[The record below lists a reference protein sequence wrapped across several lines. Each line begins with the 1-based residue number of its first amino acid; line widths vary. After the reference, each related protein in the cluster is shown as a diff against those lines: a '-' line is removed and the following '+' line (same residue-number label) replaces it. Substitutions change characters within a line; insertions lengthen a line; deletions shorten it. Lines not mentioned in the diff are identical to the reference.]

1 MRLLRIMV
9 LAALIGALSIPAS
22 GTQAQGINPPRG
34 TVVLKLHRISV
45 EITDQVAVTT
55 VEQVFVNEGNDLA
68 EGQYLFPLPD
78 EAAVSDLTLTI
89 DGQVFKPQ
97 ILSAEQARQI
107 YDSIVRQRRDPA
119 LLQYV
124 GRRAIEAKVFPI
136 PPRAERTLTITYS
149 HILKAENGL
158 LEYSYPLKTDYVSS
172 LPVRQIALS
181 VSVESTV
188 PLGSTYSPNP
198 FVLVSRESDF
208 RIRAG
213 FEASGFRADE
223 EFQLYYGLKG
233 QDIDATLITYRESAD
248 QDGFFMLIVTPPLKV
263 EANRAI
269 AKDVIFVLDQSGS
282 MAGDKWTQAQAAA
295 RYVLRNLNPQDR
307 FNVVAFSTGYRI
319 YANAMQPVAEAEAA
333 VRWIDSLEAV
343 GGTNIDLALATALK
357 SADPSRKTVVLFL
370 TDGLPTE
377 GVITPSNILENVA
390 ALATKNTRIFSFGV
404 GNDVDTNLLDTLSST
419 YGGVSVYV
427 RPNENIEQ
435 DVSTLYSKITA
446 PVLSAPTLTTA
457 NIILEDTYP
466 TLPLPDLFAGSQM
479 ILTGRYRG
487 TGTTNITLSGEVG
500 GLKQE
505 FTYNDLLFPANAGGQ
520 PFIARLWAT
529 RKIGYLLNQIRLR
542 GENPELVQSVVT
554 LSRRYGIITPYTS
567 FLVQENPG
575 LVTEPIIIGTPGVI
589 EPPSPGLPG
598 QGGRDDQ
605 QGQSGFGLQG
615 GAGSSESSGSD
626 AVERAEAFNELQG
639 ADKGAPPPPAATQTS
654 SDRER
659 GGGEM
664 PEPRVRIVRDRTF
677 VWQNGV
683 WTDTL
688 FTADMARQQVK
699 FMSDEYFNLLAKY
712 PTAKD
717 FFALGMKVLVVFD
730 GIAYEVIE

>member
-1 MRLLRIMV
+1 MRLLRMMI
-9 LAALIGALSIPAS
+9 LAGLIGALAVTGT
-22 GTQAQGINPPRG
+22 GTQAQGITPPRG
-34 TVVLKLHRISV
+34 SVVLKLHRVTV

-68 EGQYLFPLPD
+68 EGQYLFPLPN

-149 HILKAENGL
+149 HVLQAENGL
-158 LEYSYPLKTDYVSS
+158 LAYSYPLKTDYVSS

-181 VSVESTV
+181 VSVASNV
-188 PLGSTYSPNP
+188 PLGSAYSPNP
-198 FVLVSRESDF
+198 FALVTRESDF
-208 RIRAG
+208 RLRAG
-213 FEASGFRADE
+213 FEASDFRADE

-233 QDIDATLITYRESAD
+233 QEIDATLITYRESAD

-282 MAGDKWTQAQAAA
+282 MTGDKWTQAQAAA

-307 FNVVAFSTGYRI
+307 FNVVAFSTGHRI
-319 YANAMQPVAEAEAA
+319 YANTMQPVAEAEAA

-343 GGTNIDLALATALK
+343 GGTNIDLALTTALK

-377 GVITPSNILENVA
+377 GVIAPPQILENVA
-390 ALATKNTRIFSFGV
+390 ALTNKNTRIFTFGV
-404 GNDVDTNLLDTLSST
+404 GNDVDTHLLDTLSST

-427 RPNENIEQ
+427 RPDENIEQ

-446 PVLSAPTLTTA
+446 PVLSAPTLTTT
-457 NIILEDTYP
+457 NVILEDTYP

-479 ILTGRYRG
+479 ILIGRYRG
-487 TGTTNITLSGEVG
+487 TGNTSITLAGEVDG
-500 GLKQE
+500 QKQT
-505 FTYNDLLFPANAGGQ
+505 FTYADLLFPANAGGQ

-529 RKIGYLLNQIRLR
+529 RKVGYLLNQIRLR
-542 GENPELVQSVVT
+542 GENPELVNSVIA

-567 FLVQENPG
+567 FLIQEDPPG
-575 LVTEPIIIGTPGVI
+575 LVTEPRIVGTPGVI

-605 QGQSGFGLQG
+605 QGQLGFGLQG

-626 AVERAEAFNELQG
+626 AVERAEEFNQLQDS
-639 ADKGAPPPPAATQTS
+639 DKSAAPPAATPS
-654 SDRER
+654 SSNRER
-659 GGGEM
+659 DGGDT
-664 PEPRVRIVRDRTF
+664 PEQRVRIVRDRTF
-677 VWQNGV
+677 IWQNGV
-683 WTDTL
+683 WTDTR
-688 FTADMARQQVK
+688 FTAELERKQIK
-699 FMSDEYFNLLAKY
+699 FMSDDYFNLLAKY

-717 FFALGMKVLVVFD
+717 FLALGVRVLVVFD
-730 GIAYEVIE
+730 GIAYEVTE